1 MTDVTR
7 AEYTTLINTLRIYP
21 AGRSPAVN
29 ATDISRAAS
38 AGITA
43 SSPTTLPVATQ
54 AEIDG
59 NVDPFAAPIIGTDV
73 RDVLQ
78 SKATIWSKVRTL
90 RYQLTGNVSP
100 AGSQYTRAAYV
111 TAPALTS
118 NVPPTSNPVF
128 DPLDMGEDIDLAD
141 FNVILS
147 TLGVIVNSDA
157 NQEYPTVITYCHSS
171 CHSSCHGS
179 RGRR

>member
-7 AEYTTLINTLRIYP
+7 AQYTTLINTVRSYP
-21 AGRSPAVN
+21 AGKSVAVDG
-29 ATDISRAAS
+29 TDISRAAA

-43 SSPTTLPVATQ
+43 ASPTTLPVATQ

-59 NVDPFAAPIIGTDV
+59 NVDPFPAPISGTDV

-78 SKATIWSKVRTL
+78 SKATIWSYVRKL
-90 RYQLTGNVSP
+90 RYQLTGSG
-100 AGSQYTRAAYV
+100 AQYTRFAYV
-111 TAPALTS
+111 TAPALGS
-118 NVPPTSNPVF
+118 SVPPTSDPIF
-128 DPLDMGEDIDLAD
+128 DPLNTGEDIDLPA

-147 TLGVIVNSDA
+147 TLSVVVNAAADT
-157 NQEYPTVITYCHSS
+157 EYPSIINYCHSS